1 MAWNIGQLGSIGAV
15 AFCLGSAHFWTL
27 APRAIAKAIVSPQ
40 PYHLIKKLT
49 LGGTER
55 WDYLTL
61 DSAARRLY
69 VTRGTRVVVL
79 NVDTGKV
86 IGQISP
92 TAGVHGVT
100 LAPGLGRGFTSNG
113 ATATVT
119 IFDLKT
125 LHVLGQVKT
134 GEDPDAIVYEPVSQ
148 RVFAF
153 NGKSNTATV
162 FDAKSAQVL
171 ATLPLGGTP
180 EFAVADGAGQ
190 VYVNIE
196 STSEVVALAAK
207 TLTVKA
213 SFPLAPCV
221 EPAGIAIDPAHRRL
235 FIGCH
240 NQKMA
245 VVDADTG
252 QVKTTLPIGRGV
264 DANAFDPVTGM
275 AFSSNGDGTL
285 TVIHEDSPD
294 RFRVVDTVTTQ
305 PGARTMALDLN
316 THNVYLAAAKFAPSA
331 PPVPG
336 QPPVRPAVLPDTFT
350 LLLFGR

>member
-1 MAWNIGQLGSIGAV
+1 MALQMGWLRGIGAAVLWLGSGYFGMAT
-15 AFCLGSAHFWTL
+15 S
-27 APRAIAKAIVSPQ
+27 AIAKAIPSPP
-40 PYHLIKKLT
+40 PYHLIQKLT
-49 LGGTER
+49 LSGTER

-61 DSAARRLY
+61 DHVARRLY

-92 TAGVHGVT
+92 TAGVHGVA
-100 LAPGLGRGFTSNG
+100 LAPSLGRGFTSNG

-134 GEDPDAIVYEPVSQ
+134 GENPDAIVYEPVSQ

-162 FDAKSAQVL
+162 FDARNAQVL
-171 ATLPLGGTP
+171 STIPLGGRP

-196 STSEVVALAAK
+196 STNEVVALAAK

-213 SFPLAPCV
+213 RFPLAPGV
-221 EPAGIAIDPAHRRL
+221 EPSGIAMDQAHRRL

-240 NQKMA
+240 NQKLA
-245 VVDADTG
+245 VVDADSG
-252 QVKTTLPIGRGV
+252 QVKATLPIGKGV
-264 DANAFDPVTGM
+264 DANAFDPATGLV
-275 AFSSNGDGTL
+275 FSANGDGTL
-285 TVIHEDSPD
+285 TIIHEDSPD

-305 PGARTMALDLN
+305 PGARTMALDLQ
-316 THNVYLAAAKFAPSA
+316 THTVFLAAAKFAPA
-331 PPVPG
+331 PPSVPG
-336 QPPVRPAVLPDTFT
+336 HPSVRPAVLPDTFT
-350 LLLFGR
+350 LLRFGR